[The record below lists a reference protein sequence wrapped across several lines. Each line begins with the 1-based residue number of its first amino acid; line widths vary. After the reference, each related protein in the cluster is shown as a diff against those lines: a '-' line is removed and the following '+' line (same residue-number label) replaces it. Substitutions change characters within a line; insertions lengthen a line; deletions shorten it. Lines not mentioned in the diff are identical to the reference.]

1 MTDHAL
7 ARPAV
12 LTPLI
17 DSARRHDARPVA
29 ERLADLQ
36 RWLRGDLAALADD
49 LGRLTHADADRAW
62 RAAAHLIARP
72 GKRLRPIAV
81 ILAARL
87 GDRPPDA
94 RVIGAAVA
102 AELAHAATLLHDDV
116 IDLGAERRGAPA
128 ARMIY
133 GNAAS
138 VLGGDHLLIEALRRL
153 DGDPVLVAG
162 LIDTLAAMVHGEA
175 LQLERRRRFDPDRAL
190 YLRIV
195 QGKTAA
201 LFCWAL
207 RAGGHL
213 GALAPDQIDALGRA
227 GRALGMTFQLIDD
240 LLDIAGDP
248 ALTGKDP
255 GADLREGKL
264 TWPLIVASERDPHV
278 ALQLR
283 AAAAAEVDPAAT
295 PDPDRAA
302 ALITAIRATGAL
314 DATRAEARRHAD
326 AAHDALAT
334 LPDSRARR
342 ALGTLV
348 DAALDRQ
355 T

>member
-7 ARPAV
+7 AARPAV
-12 LTPLI
+12 LAPLVE
-17 DSARRHDARPVA
+17 SARRHDARPVA

-36 RWLRGDLAALADD
+36 RWLVGDLAALADD
-49 LGRLTHADADRAW
+49 LGALTARDADRAW
-62 RAAAHLIARP
+62 QAAAHLVARP

-81 ILAARL
+81 ILAARV
-87 GDRPPDA
+87 GGRPPDA
-94 RVIGAAVA
+94 RVLGAAVA

-128 ARMIY
+128 SRMIY

-153 DGDPVLVAG
+153 DGDPA
-162 LIDTLAAMVHGEA
+162 LIADLIETLGAMVHGEA

-195 QGKTAA
+195 EGKTAA

-213 GALAPDQIDALGRA
+213 GGLAPDQIDTLGHA
-227 GRALGMTFQLIDD
+227 GHALGMTFQLIDD

-283 AAAAAEVDPAAT
+283 AAAADAGADADPA
-295 PDPDRAA
+295 RAA

-342 ALGTLV
+342 ALETLV
-348 DAALDRQ
+348 DAALDRKA
-355 T
+355 